1 MADTGFF
8 SDLNSPPPTLDQY
21 LRQPAAPPTSQV
33 PPPSGEGN
41 WLTAGVMSGV
51 HEGLGALGSAGEAAG
66 TLFGAPDL
74 AKAAAAYAAKE
85 RATAATYQ
93 RPDLE
98 GDQTSWYNPTRIA
111 YNVAKALPMVAGVGA
126 AGRPALAPRT
136 LRRWPRRVAAAALPG
151 RERRRPRG
159 PDRGGVV
166 LSLRRRLQRSGE
178 RGLHGSRSR
187 PGRRRRPPTLG
198 VPEAAINALPTGRLE
213 HAIVGGVEGNFAQ
226 KAVKTAVA
234 QAPIQAAVSG
244 AQTALT
250 QMMGDP
256 NRTFA
261 QRAQDVLNS
270 ALTGATT
277 GAVIG
282 GGVGA
287 LAKARPAEVL
297 NDKGA
302 MASAVDQALSPEA
315 PSPQSPPLALPAPP
329 IAVPPEAGQVA
340 PVRPLVDVPTE
351 ALVKTLRT
359 LSGTDDPTQQA
370 RAETILQEMRQRQ
383 AEGRMTQGFLGY
395 EPSRFYS
402 GEVVIPPAPPLEGEV
417 IDQTQ
422 RQLPPPLGFDLP
434 GRAPYQGEVVAGG
447 ARLSRRRCALT
458 PPTRTSRS
466 RSRPAA
472 LSRRGHS
479 RPSAIPRRARR
490 SRTPPAIEYR
500 PPAGLGSQ
508 EPIPMAAAR

>member
-1 MADTGFF
+1 M
-8 SDLNSPPPTLDQY
+8 
-21 LRQPAAPPTSQV
+21 
-33 PPPSGEGN
+33 
-41 WLTAGVMSGV
+41 
-51 HEGLGALGSAGEAAG
+51 
-66 TLFGAPDL
+66 FGAPDL
-74 AKAAAAYAAKE
+74 AQAAATYAAKE

-111 YNVAKALPMVAGVGA
+111 YNVAKAIPATAGIIGGGLLAAVAAPEEA
-126 AGRPALAPRT
+126 AGG
-136 LRRWPRRVAAAALPG
+136 AAALTAAGLSYPLSV
-151 RERRRPRG
+151 
-159 PDRGGVV
+159 GGNV
-166 LSLRRRLQRSGE
+166 QAAEDYSGQPITS
-178 RGLHGSRSR
+178 GQAAKAAIY
-187 PGRRRRPPTLG
+187 G
-198 VPEAAINALPTGRLE
+198 VPEAALNALPTGRLE

-261 QRAQDVLNS
+261 QRAQDVLDS

-287 LAKARPAEVL
+287 LAKARPAQVI

-315 PSPQSPPLALPAPP
+315 PSPQAPPLALPAPP

-340 PVRPLVDVPTE
+340 PVRPLVDVPTST
-351 ALVKTLRT
+351 LFSTLRT
-359 LSGTDDPTQQA
+359 LSGDTDPGQQA
-370 RAETILQEMRQRQ
+370 RADAILQEMRQRQ
-383 AEGRMTQGFLGY
+383 VEGRTQTPLLGF

-402 GEVVIPPAPPLEGEV
+402 GEVVNPPAPPLEGEV

-447 ARLSRRRCALT
+447 APLSRRRC
-458 PPTRTSRS
+458 
-466 RSRPAA
+466 
-472 LSRRGHS
+472 G
-479 RPSAIPRRARR
+479 
-490 SRTPPAIEYR
+490 
-500 PPAGLGSQ
+500 
-508 EPIPMAAAR
+508 